1 MTTPS
6 NVINSHKFSDEDDD
20 FVGIKAHIIKF
31 YTPNKRFT
39 FIPITGYSFQSPHTY
54 IVIIYLLILL
64 DKRTHRTVEA
74 IIPYYLSDG
83 STNDLRANLI
93 FPFVCFNEQNPNIL
107 NCPYNRNYHKGT
119 LYKYL
124 VGRNLDLSKVIHPST
139 ISTMGINSVLSRIEN
154 LLDLIICLFFSNKL
168 DHDLILNDLLSFRP
182 FKISA
187 RNRWNYNFNVIPI
200 KRNSPNE
207 TYLDDKRKEILD
219 NLTSLKKDIEKSKI
233 FTKEEVYVILSDT
246 DIDTFNKKYGMVC
259 SGNRRIP
266 GLQDQTPNY
275 NFTNYAYIS
284 HNFFEEF
291 KNLKTI
297 PASINKVLLKHNV
310 GPLET
315 TISEHIQIGFPGSTC
330 DPPNDDDEWY
340 DELGIS
346 GNVQRQESLDHRIMM
361 GTFS

>member
-1 MTTPS
+1 MTTSP
-6 NVINSHKFSDEDDD
+6 NVINSQNFSDEDDD

-31 YTPNKRFT
+31 YTPNKIFT
-39 FIPITGYSFQSPHTY
+39 FTPITGYSFQSPHTY

-64 DKRTHRTVEA
+64 DKRTHRTVQA

-107 NCPYNRNYHKGT
+107 NCPYNRTYHEGT
-119 LYKYL
+119 LYKYS
-124 VGRNLDLSKVIHPST
+124 VGRNLDLSKVINQSTIST

-154 LLDLIICLFFSNKL
+154 LLDFIICLFFSNKL

-200 KRNSPNE
+200 KRNSQIE

-233 FTKEEVYVILSDT
+233 FRKEEVYVILSDT

-259 SGNRRIP
+259 DGNIP
-266 GLQDQTPNY
+266 IQGLHGNTPNY
-275 NFTNYAYIS
+275 NFINYAYIS
-284 HNFFEEF
+284 HNFFEGF
-291 KNLKTI
+291 KNLTTI
-297 PASINKVLLKHNV
+297 PASLKNVLLTHNL
-310 GPLET
+310 GPLEE
-315 TISEHIQIGFPGSTC
+315 TISEHIQRGFPESTC
-330 DPPNDDDEWY
+330 DPANDDEWY
-340 DELGIS
+340 DEL
-346 GNVQRQESLDHRIMM
+346 
-361 GTFS
+361 